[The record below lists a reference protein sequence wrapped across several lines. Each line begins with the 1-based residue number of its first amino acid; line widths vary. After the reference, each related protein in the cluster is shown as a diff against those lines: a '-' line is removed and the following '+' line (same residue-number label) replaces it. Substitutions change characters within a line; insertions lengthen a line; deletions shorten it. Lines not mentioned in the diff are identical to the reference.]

1 MFRNTTRTAVLA
13 LAAAA
18 FVSGPALAQEQQPQQ
33 PPQIEVND
41 SQLDAFVDATVEIVD
56 IREDYQSRA
65 ASVESPEEMGELET
79 QANAEMID
87 AVEGA
92 GLQVEEYNQIAQ
104 AAQQDPE
111 LDQQIVEMM
120 TERQEQ

>member
-18 FVSGPALAQEQQPQQ
+18 FVSGPVFAQEQQPQQ

-41 SQLDAFVDATVEIVD
+41 SQLDAFVDATVDIVD

-111 LDQQIVEMM
+111 LDEQIVEMM
-120 TERQEQ
+120 TERQQQ